1 VEEKR
6 ALLERLVSV
15 RIKLGLKLMTLGM
28 LAVLLFVCGGAPIKF
43 I

>member
-1 VEEKR
+1 
-6 ALLERLVSV
+6 V
-15 RIKLGLKLMTLGM
+15 RTKMGIKLMGLGT